1 MIVTRTCWGWWAHGL
16 WPMAFGVGDVV
27 DVVVVVV
34 VVVVGCGAGGV
45 VVVVLVVACC
55 PCATEVSLATGD

>member
-34 VVVVGCGAGGV
+34 VVVVCWWCGGGGV
-45 VVVVLVVACC
+45 GCCVL
-55 PCATEVSLATGD
+55 SLCH